1 MAKSSS
7 GSRAGPPRFAKSLSG
22 ALKPPGSGRRTGKR
36 YTIPST
42 RSPFPASILA
52 QKSHRSP
59 LKYGRCRSISSAWS
73 RRFGATATPLQV
85 SANLTTNSLQAES
98 NVAFDFVRTLA
109 AELSRGNVDLP
120 SFPEIAV
127 RVRRVLSDP
136 KTSVNQVVRVVG
148 SEPALAARLLRIANS
163 ASLNRSGRPVT
174 DLRTAINR
182 IGYNMVRSA
191 SMSFSMAQIR
201 KSNKL
206 AGLQHHLADLWQSST
221 SAAALAYV
229 LARNCTRVNPDE
241 AMLTGMMHGIG
252 KLYVLTR
259 AIDHPALFA
268 NETALNEIIADWHAS
283 IGKAI
288 LENWNFS
295 EAMAQAVGEQANV
308 DRSEEGPADLSD
320 VIAIAILMASHG
332 TEVPDLGVALHELG
346 AAKRLGL
353 NSEKAQGV
361 MRESA
366 AEVNA
371 LSQALGS

>member
-1 MAKSSS
+1 MQ
-7 GSRAGPPRFAKSLSG
+7 
-22 ALKPPGSGRRTGKR
+22 
-36 YTIPST
+36 
-42 RSPFPASILA
+42 A
-52 QKSHRSP
+52 Q
-59 LKYGRCRSISSAWS
+59 
-73 RRFGATATPLQV
+73 
-85 SANLTTNSLQAES
+85 S

-109 AELSRGNVDLP
+109 AELSGGNVDLP

-136 KTSVNQVVRVVG
+136 KSSVDQVVRVVG
-148 SEPALAARLLRIANS
+148 SEPALSARLLRISNS
-163 ASLNRSGRPVT
+163 ASLNRSGRAVT

-191 SMSFSMAQIR
+191 SISFSMAQIR

-206 AGLQHHLADLWQSST
+206 AGLEHHLNDLWHSST
-221 SAAALAYV
+221 LVAAFAYV
-229 LARNCTRVNPDE
+229 LARNCTKVNPDE

-259 AIDHPALFA
+259 ATDHPELFA
-268 NETALNEIIADWHAS
+268 SDATLNEIIGDWHAS

-295 EAMAQAVGEQANV
+295 ESMAQAVGDQTDFSRTE
-308 DRSEEGPADLSD
+308 DGLPDLSD
-320 VIAIAILMASHG
+320 VIAVSILMSSHMADAPG
-332 TEVPDLGVALHELG
+332 LEAALQDLG

-353 NSEKAQGV
+353 NEAKTSVV

-366 AEVNA
+366 AEVSA
-371 LSQALGS
+371 LSQALGN

>member
-1 MAKSSS
+1 MQ
-7 GSRAGPPRFAKSLSG
+7 
-22 ALKPPGSGRRTGKR
+22 
-36 YTIPST
+36 
-42 RSPFPASILA
+42 A
-52 QKSHRSP
+52 Q
-59 LKYGRCRSISSAWS
+59 
-73 RRFGATATPLQV
+73 
-85 SANLTTNSLQAES
+85 S

-109 AELSRGNVDLP
+109 AELSGGNVDLP

-136 KTSVNQVVRVVG
+136 KSSIDQVVRVVG
-148 SEPALAARLLRIANS
+148 SEPALSARLLRISNS
-163 ASLNRSGRPVT
+163 ASLNRSGRAVT

-191 SMSFSMAQIR
+191 SISFSMAQIR

-206 AGLQHHLADLWQSST
+206 VGLEHHLNDLWRSST
-221 SAAALAYV
+221 LVAAFAYV
-229 LARNCTRVNPDE
+229 LARNCTKVNPDE

-259 AIDHPALFA
+259 AIDHPELFA
-268 NETALNEIIADWHAS
+268 SDATLNEIIGEWHAS

-295 EAMAQAVGEQANV
+295 EAMAQAVGEQA
-308 DRSEEGPADLSD
+308 DFSRTEEGPPDLSD
-320 VIAIAILMASHG
+320 VIAVSILMASHMADAPG
-332 TEVPDLGVALHELG
+332 LAAALHDLG

-353 NSEKAQGV
+353 DEAKTSAV

-366 AEVNA
+366 AEVTA
-371 LSQALGS
+371 LSQALGN